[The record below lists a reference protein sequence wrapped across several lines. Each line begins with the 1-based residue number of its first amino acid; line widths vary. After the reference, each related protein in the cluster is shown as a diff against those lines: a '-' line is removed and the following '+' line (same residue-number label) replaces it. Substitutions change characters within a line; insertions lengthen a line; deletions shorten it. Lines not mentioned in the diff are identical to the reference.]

1 MNKKYTDEV
10 FKFFT
15 EDEERFLMMG
25 KIAQHEPNVKREL
38 IQGFWEELKVIL
50 KTEFEGK
57 NEDWEVK
64 FSDDFSIFYNKIL
77 LCRKEWPR
85 DHNEY
90 PLVSI
95 AIESLFWGN
104 QPFIG
109 VLVIYTNDSYETEG
123 IKELIRRAEQFSDL
137 GIEKKNKW
145 YPVMRD
151 TSLSLV
157 DYERLVDILPAKK
170 SKTIESLILETRR
183 YTEALDGFMK
193 ANNYLRA
200 YRKEK

>member
-1 MNKKYTDEV
+1 
-10 FKFFT
+10 
-15 EDEERFLMMG
+15 
-25 KIAQHEPNVKREL
+25 
-38 IQGFWEELKVIL
+38 
-50 KTEFEGK
+50 
-57 NEDWEVK
+57 
-64 FSDDFSIFYNKIL
+64 
-77 LCRKEWPR
+77 
-85 DHNEY
+85 
-90 PLVSI
+90 LVSI